1 MKVETSYNNIVQEV
15 HKIKTS
21 YNKEQEIEVIY
32 NNYSLQEIRE
42 IPFEEAKEN
51 YDQIIQ
57 RINAIKKS
65 EQVDGEKWA
74 LRLQYEYINMTN
86 DTSFNKAVYNTMQN
100 TDDRAQVLS
109 MYFELNTNLSDYYY
123 GKDMYASFVVSN
135 DNIHAH
141 KSLTQAQHFSINY
154 DKFISKML
162 DTFTKDYE
170 KAPGSV
176 REQYKNLVDMY
187 SDIQNTYSSSI
198 KESYY
203 A

>member
-1 MKVETSYNNIVQEV
+1 M
-15 HKIKTS
+15 
-21 YNKEQEIEVIY
+21 
-32 NNYSLQEIRE
+32 
-42 IPFEEAKEN
+42 F
-51 YDQIIQ
+51 
-57 RINAIKKS
+57 
-65 EQVDGEKWA
+65 
-74 LRLQYEYINMTN
+74 QYENINMTN
-86 DTSFNKAVYNTMQN
+86 DTSFNKALYNTMQN

-123 GKDMYASFVVSN
+123 GKDMYAGFVVSN
-135 DNIHAH
+135 DNIHAD
-141 KSLTQAQHFSINY
+141 KNLTQAQRFSINY

-170 KAPGSV
+170 KTSGPV
-176 REQYKNLVDMY
+176 KEPYKNLVDMY

>member
-1 MKVETSYNNIVQEV
+1 MKIETSYNNIVQEV
-15 HKIKTS
+15 NKIKTS
-21 YNKEQEIEVIY
+21 YNKEQAIEVIY
-32 NNYSLQEIRE
+32 NNYSFQELRE

-51 YDQIIQ
+51 YDQIKQ
-57 RINAIKKS
+57 RINAINKS
-65 EQVDGEKWA
+65 DQDGGEYWA
-74 LRLQYEYINMTN
+74 LMFQYENINMTN
-86 DTSFNKAVYNTMQN
+86 DTSFNKALYNTMQN

-109 MYFELNTNLSDYYY
+109 MYYELHSNLRDYYY
-123 GKDMYASFVVSN
+123 GKDMYAGFIASN
-135 DNIHAH
+135 DNIHAD
-141 KSLTQAQHFSINY
+141 KYLTQAQLFSINY

-170 KAPGSV
+170 KTSGPV
-176 REQYKNLVDMY
+176 KEQYKNVVDMY

>member
-1 MKVETSYNNIVQEV
+1 M
-15 HKIKTS
+15 
-21 YNKEQEIEVIY
+21 
-32 NNYSLQEIRE
+32 
-42 IPFEEAKEN
+42 F
-51 YDQIIQ
+51 
-57 RINAIKKS
+57 
-65 EQVDGEKWA
+65 
-74 LRLQYEYINMTN
+74 QYENINMTN
-86 DTSFNKAVYNTMQN
+86 DTSFNKALYNTMQN

-123 GKDMYASFVVSN
+123 GKDMYAGFVVSN
-135 DNIHAH
+135 DNIHAD
-141 KSLTQAQHFSINY
+141 KNLTQAQRFSINY

-170 KAPGSV
+170 KTSGSV
-176 REQYKNLVDMY
+176 KEQYKNLVDMY